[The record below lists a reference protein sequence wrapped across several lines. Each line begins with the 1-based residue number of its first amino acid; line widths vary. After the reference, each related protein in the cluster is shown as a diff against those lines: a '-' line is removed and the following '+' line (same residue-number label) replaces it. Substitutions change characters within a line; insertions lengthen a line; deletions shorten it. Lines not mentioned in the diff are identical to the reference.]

1 MYGFLI
7 TTGEPPV
14 HVPLEDPR
22 HLSAGGTHFYY
33 NPMPKF
39 EDDKLF
45 YQDEEKTVLLDGVI
59 FNKRELM
66 EARGCGSWRET
77 VDELIREDPKTFQ
90 KELRGSF
97 CGAVLAQPRSGEPKL
112 TVFTNQSGEKTVY
125 YAQPKN
131 LFAAASHHNIL
142 TPYLREQG
150 VPIEP
155 DIQSCRE
162 LLATG
167 SILHGKTP
175 FRNLRRLHAGKY
187 VRIQAGQPC
196 EEIRYHLFRN
206 VPEHDLTL
214 EECVEETDKRFRRAV
229 DRIFAKNVEY
239 GYQGECDLSGGLDSR
254 MVTWVAHD
262 LGYRNILNVCYCQ
275 SGNIDH
281 TTSRKI
287 AKDLGNEYFFLPMDG
302 GDLLMDVDEVV
313 DKFGGQ
319 VTYFI
324 CTGANR
330 ALRDISRHNVGLC
343 CTGLLGELHNAYW
356 TEGAVHTP
364 PNYIH
369 NRYSSVVPLQIPPEY
384 SADYDNFEHMN
395 LYEYSVV
402 LFMSSALVRQQ
413 LCEVTSPFVDVDYL
427 EFAYRVPLKWRK
439 DYQLTKTWMVTKYP
453 QAAKYVWQ
461 TKRMPVDKSYRNEV
475 YLPKVMDN
483 IRNFFLRCVNKA
495 ARVTGLPVQFTR
507 RQDMNPFEVWYRTNP
522 RLREF
527 FDRYYR
533 ENIGRIQDP
542 RLRADV
548 EKTFTQGNGRDK
560 AQAVNLLAVYKR
572 YF

>member
-7 TTGEPPV
+7 TTGTSPV
-14 HVPLEDPR
+14 NVPLDNPR
-22 HLSAGGTHFYY
+22 RLSAGGVDFYY
-33 NPMPKF
+33 SPMPKF
-39 EDDKLF
+39 ENDKLF

-59 FNKRELM
+59 FNNRELM

-77 VDELIREDPKTFQ
+77 VDLLIRENPKTFQ
-90 KELRGSF
+90 KELIGSF
-97 CGAVLAQPRSGEPKL
+97 CGAVQDGSELMI
-112 TVFTNQSGEKTVY
+112 FTNHSGEKTVY
-125 YAQPKN
+125 YAQREN
-131 LFAAASHHNIL
+131 LFAAASHTNIL
-142 TPYLREQG
+142 TAYLKEQG
-150 VPIEP
+150 VSLEP

-175 FRNLRRLHAGKY
+175 FQNLRRLHAGKY
-187 VRIQAGQPC
+187 VLARAGQPC
-196 EEIRYHLFRN
+196 EEIRYHMFRN
-206 VPEHDLTL
+206 VPEHELTL
-214 EECVEETDKRFRRAV
+214 EECVEEVDKRFRRAV
-229 DRIFAKNVEY
+229 DRIFSKNREY

-254 MVTWVAHD
+254 MATWVAHD

-281 TTSRKI
+281 TTSKKI
-287 AKDLGNEYFFLPMDG
+287 AEDLGNEYFFLPMDG

-319 VTYFI
+319 VTYNI
-324 CTGANR
+324 CSGANR
-330 ALRDISRHNVGLC
+330 ALREIARHNIGLC

-364 PNYIH
+364 PNYTH
-369 NRYSSVVPLQIPPEY
+369 NRYSFLAPLQIPPEY
-384 SADYDNFEHMN
+384 GADYENFEHMN

-439 DYQLTKTWMVTKYP
+439 NYLLTKTWMVTKYP

-461 TKRMPVDKSYRNEV
+461 TKRMPVDKSYRNEI
-475 YLPKVMDN
+475 YLPKLIDDA
-483 IRNFFLRCVNKA
+483 RLFPLRCINKA
-495 ARVTGLPVQFTR
+495 ARTLRLPFSLKVDFKANMT
-507 RQDMNPFEVWYRTNP
+507 PVEVWYQENP
-522 RLREF
+522 RLRSF
-527 FDRYYR
+527 FDQYYQ
-533 ENIGRIQDP
+533 ENIGRIQDAA
-542 RLRADV
+542 LRSDV
-548 EKTFTQGNGRDK
+548 ERVFQQGKTWDK
-560 AQAVNLLAVYKR
+560 LMVVNLLGVYKR